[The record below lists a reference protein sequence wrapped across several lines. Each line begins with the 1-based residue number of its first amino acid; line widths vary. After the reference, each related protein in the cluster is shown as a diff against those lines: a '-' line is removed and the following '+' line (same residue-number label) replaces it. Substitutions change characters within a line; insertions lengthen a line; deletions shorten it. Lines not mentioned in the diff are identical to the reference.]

1 MKKFLC
7 WLLILSMLVGTCGAL
22 ADTTV
27 IMKKK
32 SKGTAVKLLQKEL
45 KSLGYFSGKVDG
57 IYGSGTVDAVREF
70 RSNHNLSNKGSVD
83 NNMVWEL
90 YKEQGKPKLKV
101 GSASVAVFA
110 AQRVLWVSGYLSQQ
124 PDGKFGKTTLSAA
137 KAYMK
142 AAKSKMTAFLKKKAA
157 NATPVPTELPRARQ
171 ATSTPE
177 PTAEF
182 EVASDLDMPVVV
194 DEPLPTAKPTAKPAA
209 SFKTNGVITANWFE
223 FMLSGTMS
231 YSKVLKKGDKGA
243 AVKRMQKRL
252 KALKYLGSYAD
263 GKFGTGTVRAL
274 KYFQYRNGLKQ
285 TGKLDVKTQKKLYS
299 EDAKKSDEY
308 VSAYKA
314 LVSRRKNKVWIYQWT
329 GKGYTKL
336 AKTFKCT
343 TGAKSTPTKKGTFQ
357 AVGQAGVRWWH
368 MEGCWV
374 QWCFIIDGG
383 YFFHSLL
390 YTHKGAKRPTYGSV
404 YNLGRNASHG
414 CVRLELKNAKWIY
427 DHCEPG
433 MTVVIK

>member
-7 WLLILSMLVGTCGAL
+7 WILILSMVLGTCGAL

-27 IMKKK
+27 ILKKK

-45 KSLGYFSGKVDG
+45 KSLGYLSGKVDG
-57 IYGSGTVDAVREF
+57 QYGSSTMNAVKKF
-70 RSNHNLSNKGSVD
+70 RQDHGLSAKTSLD
-83 NNMVWEL
+83 NDTVWEL
-90 YKEQGKPKLKV
+90 YKEQGSPKLKV

-110 AQRVLWVSGYLSQQ
+110 AQRVMWLSGYLSEE

-137 KAYMK
+137 KSYMK
-142 AAKSKMTAFLKKKAA
+142 AAKKQMAAFLEAKAA
-157 NATPVPTELPRARQ
+157 VTPEPTPTELPRAFQ
-171 ATSTPE
+171 A
-177 PTAEF
+177 
-182 EVASDLDMPVVV
+182 ASDEAAEPEDPEDVMPIAI
-194 DEPLPTAKPTAKPAA
+194 DEPLATPAPEA
-209 SFKTNGVITANWFE
+209 STSFDTDGVITADWLE
-223 FMLSGTMS
+223 FMFSGKMP
-231 YSKVLKKGDKGA
+231 YSKTLKKGDSGS
-243 AVKRMQKRL
+243 AVKRLQKRL

-263 GKFGTGTVRAL
+263 GKFGTGTARAL

-285 TGKLDVKTQKKLYS
+285 TGKLDNATQRKLYS

-314 LVSRRKNKVWIYQWT
+314 YVSRKKNKVWIYKWT
-329 GKGYTKL
+329 GTKYDKL
-336 AKTFKCT
+336 VKTFKCT
-343 TGAKSTPTKKGTFQ
+343 TGAPKTPTKKGTFQ
-357 AVGQAGVRWWH
+357 AVGQAGMRWWH
-368 MEGCWV
+368 MDGCWV
-374 QWCFIIDGG
+374 QYCFIIDGG

-390 YTHKGAKRPTYGSV
+390 YTHKGAKRPTSASV